1 MRYSSLPYHLQMN
14 KTGSLVIVIG
24 CIKVDRIAII
34 VSYNGTLKFL
44 GAPNV
49 TPSTGKNIVDV
60 VYDRLVQW
68 NIVGQVN
75 GLS

>member
-1 MRYSSLPYHLQMN
+1 MN
-14 KTGSLVIVIG
+14 KTGSLVAHFDGKFMQDVIG
-24 CIKVDRIAII
+24 STKVERIAIL
-34 VSYNGTLKFL
+34 VSYNGTSKFL
-44 GAPNV
+44 GAPKV

>member
-1 MRYSSLPYHLQMN
+1 MN

-49 TPSTGKNIVDV
+49 TPSTGKNIADV
-60 VYDRLVQW
+60 VMTD
-68 NIVGQVN
+68 
-75 GLS
+75 